1 MWHFCF
7 KHLCDLDNLS
17 CQGLVQNFES
27 YELESPG
34 VSGNSDSDIWHVSVK
49 GKLRSRGLLLRL
61 FRSSYVIIASRKYSL
76 LLILSIR
83 WAVSIEAYGIKRDF
97 SWIWGMLICVQL
109 NRSLIVR
116 ACVPSNVPCP
126 KTIMFFPLIWKQ
138 AITMLIFFR
147 TILKFLAFS
156 WDFGT
161 EYVIFSIHGFAFL
174 AF

>member
-1 MWHFCF
+1 M
-7 KHLCDLDNLS
+7 DNLS

-97 SWIWGMLICVQL
+97 SWIWGMLICIQL

-116 ACVPSNVPCP
+116 ACVPSSVPCP
-126 KTIMFFPLIWKQ
+126 KTIMLFPLIWKQ

-147 TILKFLAFS
+147 TILKYLVFS

-161 EYVIFSIHGFAFL
+161 EYVIFSIYSSAFL